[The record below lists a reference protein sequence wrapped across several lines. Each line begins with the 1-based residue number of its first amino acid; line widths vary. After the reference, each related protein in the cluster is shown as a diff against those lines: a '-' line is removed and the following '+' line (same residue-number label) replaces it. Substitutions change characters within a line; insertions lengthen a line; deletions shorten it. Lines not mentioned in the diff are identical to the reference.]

1 MLARPTGHRSR
12 VEGDQM
18 KRFLVVLLFAVGIQ
32 NAWSQTPSR
41 QKETFAAGC
50 FWCTE
55 EAFDKVPGVTKT
67 VSGYIGGKTSN
78 PSYEQVSS
86 GMTGHTEALQ
96 VTYDPAKVSYE
107 KLLEVFWFNHD
118 PT

>member
-1 MLARPTGHRSR
+1 MMNRIFFALAL
-12 VEGDQM
+12 
-18 KRFLVVLLFAVGIQ
+18 LVSLSANAQ
-32 NAWSQTPSR
+32 NL
-41 QKETFAAGC
+41 QKATFAAGC

-67 VSGYIGGKTSN
+67 VSGYIGGKTPN
-78 PSYEQVSS
+78 PTYEQVSS

-107 KLLEVFWFNHD
+107 KLLEVFWFNH
-118 PT
+118 